1 MRRELS
7 PSARLPLFALAVV
20 IAAAVVALLFVLHP
34 ARHPDDAARNSPTSP
49 PPVVIGSSRF
59 TGDAQRVSASREALR
74 VGRRFLR
81 LYVRL
86 QTTPPDAVARRELRS
101 LTSLA
106 LAHTLL
112 GQPPAPAGGGRAPQQ
127 LARVRAEPLSA
138 SDLRLHARIRQRSS
152 LLRVRC
158 LVQRDQGRWTV
169 TALSAAG

>member
-7 PSARLPLFALAVV
+7 PSVRLQLFALAVV

-34 ARHPDDAARNSPTSP
+34 APNPHDAPRNSPASP
-49 PPVVIGSSRF
+49 PPVVSGGSGF
-59 TGDAQRVSASREALR
+59 ADDARPVTASREAVR

-112 GQPPAPAGGGRAPQQ
+112 AQPPEPASGGHARRQ
-127 LARVRAEPLSA
+127 LARVRAEPLSS
-138 SDLRLHARIRQRSS
+138 SDVRLHARIRQRSS

-169 TALSAAG
+169 TALTAAG